1 MPLLRGKSRS
11 TVSANVAELIHA
23 GYPQAQAVAI
33 ALRQAG
39 KSKRSST
46 MAAKKKKKAAKKAPK
61 KAAKKSPK
69 KAKKK
74 AAAKK

>member
-1 MPLLRGKSRS
+1 VPLLRGKSREI
-11 TVSANVAELIHA
+11 VSANIAELIRAGHPIAQAAAISYRHA
-23 GYPQAQAVAI
+23 GI
-33 ALRQAG
+33 
-39 KSKRSST
+39 KKRSST

-69 KAKKK
+69 RKKK